1 MIRVTVHTDGPVM
14 TWDFMV
20 ETSTPIIHP
29 QISDAGL
36 VFLDTTGTF
45 RAFNRNHVVCV
56 TYREMKEPDASK
68 G

>member
-14 TWDFMV
+14 TWDFML
-20 ETSTPIIHP
+20 ESEK
-29 QISDAGL
+29 QIPSPAMSDYGL
-36 VFLDTTGTF
+36 ILKDTTGTV

>member
-1 MIRVTVHTDGPVM
+1 MLRVTVHTDGPVM

-20 ETSTPIIHP
+20 KEARRSIYS
-29 QISDAGL
+29 QISDDGL
-36 VFLDTTGTF
+36 IFLDTTGTL
-45 RAFNRNHVVCV
+45 RAFNRDHVVCV